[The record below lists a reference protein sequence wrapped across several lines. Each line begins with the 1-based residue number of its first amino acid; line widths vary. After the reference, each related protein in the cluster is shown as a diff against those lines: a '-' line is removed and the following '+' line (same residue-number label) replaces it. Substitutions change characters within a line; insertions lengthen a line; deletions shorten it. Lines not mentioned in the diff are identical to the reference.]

1 VTPEESE
8 TLDITLVQAG
18 DPLLFNVGVF
28 GMRETRHRV
37 ALKRADF
44 ARLAP
49 GREETAFIR
58 AVFRFLLDREPQEAI
73 LAQFDVAVV
82 AIYFPEFEA
91 EISEYF

>member
-1 VTPEESE
+1 VTPQENE
-8 TLDITLVQAG
+8 TLDISLVQAG
-18 DPLLFNVGVF
+18 DPLVFDVRVF

-37 ALKRADF
+37 ALQRTDF

-49 GREETAFIR
+49 GREETAFMR

-91 EISEYF
+91 EIAEYF